1 MLAYSRGVTNDEL
14 LYNHLY
20 SYLFSPCFFFFAGLR
35 ALSIAAPD
43 RDAGFHGA
51 DYERR
56 GLNLVALN
64 RFVVP
69 ENAYGLA
76 FTLIIMGIAAAETA
90 VALGI
95 IILIFR
101 KYRHIEGDRLQEMKD

>member
-1 MLAYSRGVTNDEL
+1 MNDL

-20 SYLFSPCFFFFAGLR
+20 AYLFLALFLLFCGIAGVIYRRTLIGM
-35 ALSIAAPD
+35 LVSMELIMN
-43 RDAGFHGA
+43 GA
-51 DYERR
+51 

-64 RFVVP
+64 RFVAP

-90 VALGI
+90 VALSM

-101 KYRHIEGDRLQEMKD
+101 KYRHIDGDRLQEMKD